1 MVQLHRHFGSWPID
15 GFTALSEEYVALSG
29 TGKCNTGVWCGHAAK
44 GIGGRA
50 CTVAIV
56 FKPYSGNA
64 AEALAKRCERHC
76 RRSVFLLM
84 VVALASGTAAGATG
98 KHQIALAFAELLSAT
113 RPIGAAVCVLLVCGR
128 ERHRGY
134 VEAGR
139 GYHEP
144 PVDGGIIFG
153 ERRVSPDQ
161 CVGYSGLRR

>member
-1 MVQLHRHFGSWPID
+1 MVQLHRHFGSWPIE
-15 GFTALSEEYVALSG
+15 GFTSLSEEYVALSG
-29 TGKCNTGVWCGHAAK
+29 TVTCNTGAWCGHAAK

-56 FKPYSGNA
+56 SKPYSGNA

-76 RRSVFLLM
+76 RRSAFLLM
-84 VVALASGTAAGATG
+84 VVALASGIAAGATG
-98 KHQIALAFAELLSAT
+98 IHKIVLAVAEPLSAT

-128 ERHRGY
+128 ERHRRD

-139 GYHEP
+139 GHHEP

-161 CVGYSGLRR
+161 CVG